1 VAPRIPVS
9 TYRLQIKPSFTFA
22 DARALADYL
31 FLLGISDLYSSPILT
46 ARQGSEHGYDVVD
59 PSRVSPELGGEEAL
73 LRLSDELKSRDMGLL
88 VDIVPNH
95 MCVAP
100 GTNAFW
106 ADVLENGPSSRYARF
121 FDIDWSPPKTDLE
134 GKLLLPILG
143 DQYGR
148 VLESKELQVELRG
161 GSLALR
167 YYDATLPL
175 APKSWP
181 IVLENALDVLRASLI
196 GESSDAASAVAS
208 DDTVLLESILTAIR
222 YLPTREDLDPV
233 RLEERMREKEVIKSR
248 LAALLEESQAARRA
262 IVAALERVN
271 GRADDP
277 HSFDQLDAMLSD
289 QAYRLSSWHVAADEV
304 NYRRFFDINDLAA
317 IRVEDPEVFTE
328 VHATV
333 FRLVEA
339 GHITGL
345 RIDHVDG
352 LLDPAS
358 YLSEVQRRAST
369 PASDVERG
377 APESTSATAGLAIY
391 IVVEKIL
398 AHGERLPEVWPI
410 HGTTGYDFLN
420 LVGGIFTDP
429 EGVTQLNEIYTRF
442 TGRTKSFE
450 EVAYECKKGVL
461 KHGMSSQVA
470 MLARQL
476 DRISEQHRHSRDF
489 TSQSL
494 QEALVEVLA
503 CLAVYRTY
511 VGPDGVASEED
522 RRWIERAVSD
532 AIRRNPG
539 TSESLFDFVRSVLL
553 GIHPPGLAPQQIA
566 ERVHFTRRLQ
576 QLTGAVMAKAVE
588 DTAFYRHVP
597 LASAGEVGGSPA
609 LGGVSIEEF
618 HQGNLERLRRFP
630 HTLLATSTHDTKRSE
645 DVSARTR
652 VLSEMPRVWQQ
663 ALEEFRACN
672 ARHKVRVGDRLV
684 PDANEEYFLYQALL
698 GAWPGDAEYDAS
710 FVDRIKSFML
720 KAAREAELNTSWI
733 SPNQAWEA
741 ALARFIERILDPVS
755 ENDFLSVFSRLSRPV
770 ARVGMY
776 GSLAQVVLKTTCPGV
791 PDFYQGNELWD
802 LSLVDPDNRRPVDFA
817 LRRQW
822 LAELDAEPE
831 SAALPRQLLTQADNG
846 RIKLFVTSRA
856 LRFRRAHRALY
867 ERGEYTALGVTGHH
881 ASHVVAFARTNGECV
896 AITTVGRHFH
906 SLGADE
912 ILPLGRR
919 VWQGTALGL
928 GGVLPSGRFR
938 DVFTGVE
945 IEAAQG
951 ALSLSEVF
959 QSLPVAILERVG

>member
-9 TYRLQIKPSFTFA
+9 TYRLQLKGSFTFA

-31 FLLGISDLYSSPILT
+31 SQLGISDLYASPILT
-46 ARQGSEHGYDVVD
+46 ARRGSEHGYDVVD
-59 PSRVSPELGGEEAL
+59 PSRVSPELGGEEEL
-73 LRLSDELKSRDMGLL
+73 LRLSDDLRSRDMGLL

-100 GTNAFW
+100 GANLFW
-106 ADVLENGPSSRYARF
+106 SDVLENGPSSQYARF

-134 GKLLLPILG
+134 GMLLLPILG

-148 VLESKELQVELRG
+148 VLESEELRVELCG
-161 GSLALR
+161 GAFVLR

-181 IVLENALDVLRASLI
+181 VVLEAALGALRARVL
-196 GESSDAASAVAS
+196 EAPNDA
-208 DDTVLLESILTAIR
+208 VLLESILTAIR
-222 YLPTREDLDPV
+222 YLPTRWELDPD

-248 LAALLEESQAARRA
+248 LAALVEQSQAVREA
-262 IVAALERVN
+262 IQVALEQIN
-271 GRADDP
+271 GHADDP

-317 IRVEDPEVFTE
+317 IRVEDPEVFTA
-328 VHATV
+328 VHATI

-339 GHITGL
+339 GAITGL

-358 YLSEVQRRAST
+358 YLSEVQRCAGA
-369 PASDVERG
+369 PASSAEPGVPDG
-377 APESTSATAGLAIY
+377 ASAAGGRAIY
-391 IVVEKIL
+391 TVVEKIL
-398 AHGERLPEVWPI
+398 AHGERLPESWPI

-420 LVGGIFTDP
+420 FVGGVFTDP
-429 EGVTQLNEIYTRF
+429 EGVAQLNQIYARF
-442 TGRTKSFE
+442 TGRTQSFE
-450 EVAYECKKGVL
+450 EVAYQCKKGVL
-461 KHGMSSQVA
+461 RRGMSSQVA
-470 MLARQL
+470 MLARRL

-489 TSQSL
+489 TFQSL
-494 QEALVEVLA
+494 REALVEVLA
-503 CLAVYRTY
+503 CFPVYRTY
-511 VGPDGVASEED
+511 VGPDGIASEED
-522 RRWIERAVSD
+522 RRWIERAASD
-532 AIRRNPG
+532 AVRRNPG
-539 TSESLFDFVRSVLL
+539 TSESVFDFVRSALL
-553 GIHPPGLAPQQIA
+553 GIHPPGLGPRQIA
-566 ERVHFTRRLQ
+566 ERVDFVRRLQ
-576 QLTGAVMAKAVE
+576 QLTGAVMAKAIE

-609 LGGVSIEEF
+609 LGGVSVAEF
-618 HQGNLERLRRFP
+618 HQGNQERLRRFP

-645 DVSARTR
+645 DVSARSR
-652 VLSEMPRVWQQ
+652 VLSEMPRVWEQ
-663 ALEEFRACN
+663 ALDAFRTCN
-672 ARHKVRVGDRLV
+672 ARHKTEVGGRPV

-698 GAWPGDAEYDAS
+698 GAWPSDGEYDTS

-741 ALARFIERILDPVS
+741 ALSQFIEHILDPVG

-776 GSLAQVVLKTTCPGV
+776 GSLAQVVLKATCPGV

-817 LRRQW
+817 LRRQS
-822 LAELDAEPE
+822 LTEIDAEPP
-831 SAALPRQLLTQADNG
+831 SAEFPRRLLAQAEGG

-856 LRFRRAHRALY
+856 LRFRRAYHTLY
-867 ERGEYTALGVTGHH
+867 EKGEYTALGVTGHH
-881 ASHVVAFARTNGECV
+881 ASHVVAFARRESGSV

-912 ILPLGRR
+912 SLPIGRR

-945 IEAAQG
+945 LEAADG
-951 ALSLSEVF
+951 ALNLSDVF